1 MATPTPAPQPA
12 PAPAIPVTPDPG
24 WKTTE
29 GWLSLLVVI
38 LGALPTTVLTNS
50 PTAIKIA
57 GMIGVFVQAIW
68 YQGNRTSLKRAH
80 VLASAQA
87 PANSNRAA
95 TAASAI
101 ATAALVAL
109 AVACSST
116 TAQAIKQDVGSAGSA
131 FLQCEGVNLEQDVGD
146 LSLLA
151 TIAKDLVG
159 ANYVQAIADAIT
171 TLGSQAVGCA
181 MLAIKDVSSA
191 GKTSGA
197 AALTPI
203 EARALEMIDKYG
215 WKRAPPS
222 AKSTTAAGGPAR

>member
-1 MATPTPAPQPA
+1 MATPAPAPVPAPTPAPAMPPA
-12 PAPAIPVTPDPG
+12 LKPG
-24 WKTTE
+24 WRTTE

-57 GMIGVFVQAIW
+57 GMIGAFVQAIW

-80 VLASAQA
+80 VLAAAQA
-87 PANSNRAA
+87 PANSNRAT
-95 TAASAI
+95 TAAGAI

-116 TAQAIKQDVGSAGSA
+116 TGQTITQAGGSAGSA
-131 FLQCEGVNLEQDVGD
+131 FLQCEGVNLEQDVGNMT
-146 LSLLA
+146 LLA
-151 TIAKDLVG
+151 KVAQDLIS
-159 ANYVQAIADAIT
+159 ANYVQAIADLIT
-171 TLGSQAVGCA
+171 TLGGQAVGCA
-181 MLAIKDVSSA
+181 MLAIEDVTTA

-203 EARALEMIDKYG
+203 EARALEMIAKYG
-215 WKRAPPS
+215 WRRPPT
-222 AKSTTAAGGPAR
+222 KPAAGGSAQ

>member
-1 MATPTPAPQPA
+1 MATPTPAPAPQPMPTIA
-12 PAPAIPVTPDPG
+12 TTPDPG

-57 GMIGVFVQAIW
+57 GLIGAFVQAIW
-68 YQGNRTSLKRAH
+68 YQGNRTNLKRAH
-80 VLASAQA
+80 VLAAAQA
-87 PANSNRAA
+87 PANSNRAT

-109 AVACSST
+109 AVSMGCSST
-116 TAQAIKQDVGSAGSA
+116 TTQTVKQDVGSAGSA

-151 TIAKDLVG
+151 TIANDLIS

-171 TLGSQAVGCA
+171 ALGSQAVGCA

-215 WKRAPPS
+215 WRRAPPKS
-222 AKSTTAAGGPAR
+222 ATAAGGAR